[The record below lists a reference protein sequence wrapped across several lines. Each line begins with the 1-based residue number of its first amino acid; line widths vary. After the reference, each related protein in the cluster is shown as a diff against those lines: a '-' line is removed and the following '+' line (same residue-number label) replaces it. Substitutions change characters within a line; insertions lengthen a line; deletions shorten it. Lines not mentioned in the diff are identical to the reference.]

1 MRAIVA
7 VDENWGIGKDGGLLC
22 HLSADLKYF
31 KAVTMGHTVILGRKT
46 LATFPGGKPLPGR
59 ENWILSATM
68 PRAPEGARVF
78 RDVDALLAQD
88 TADAFL
94 IGGAQVYKQLL
105 PHCDEVY
112 VTKIRHAFAPDVF
125 FPNLDAD
132 PAWRVKTQG
141 PWQEEKGIAFR
152 FDVYERVGK

>member
-7 VDENWGIGKDGGLLC
+7 VDENWGIGKNGGLLC

-68 PRAPEGARVF
+68 PHAPEGARVF
-78 RDVDALLAQD
+78 RDANALLAQD

-94 IGGAQVYKQLL
+94 IGGGQVYQQLL

-112 VTKIRHAFAPDVF
+112 VTKIRQAFTPDVF

-141 PWQEEKGIAFR
+141 AWQEENGIVFR